1 MGITCSILSKVD
13 AMVSKTSLSKDL
25 ITIYC
30 AFVTAREGVMDE
42 VYRKIRVFASQGI
55 KAVCR

>member
-1 MGITCSILSKVD
+1 MGIPAPAKVD
-13 AMVSKTSLSKDL
+13 AMVSKRPHSKDF
-25 ITIYC
+25 ITTYN

>member
-1 MGITCSILSKVD
+1 MD